1 MQLAL
6 YQRYYCRVARGW
18 ALVVKVMGLERQ
30 LGLMAPAVHLFNQEH
45 TVSMVKRRHMAADMD
60 LMPHVLAALTVLHQD
75 LELEVLALDRAA
87 SGKQD
92 LELAV
97 LDSVKAL
104 LLAQA

>member
-1 MQLAL
+1 
-6 YQRYYCRVARGW
+6 
-18 ALVVKVMGLERQ
+18 MGLERQ
-30 LGLMAPAVHLFNQEH
+30 LGLMAPAVHPFNQEH

-92 LELAV
+92 LEQAV
-97 LDSVKAL
+97 LALDKAD
-104 LLAQA
+104 LAKRVSDKEQASDKVLALGKADLA